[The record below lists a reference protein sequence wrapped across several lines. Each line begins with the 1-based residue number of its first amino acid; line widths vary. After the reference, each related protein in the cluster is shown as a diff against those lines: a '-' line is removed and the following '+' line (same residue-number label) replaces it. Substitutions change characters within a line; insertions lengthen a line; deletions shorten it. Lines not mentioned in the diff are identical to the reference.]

1 MTWIFVSLTAIYS
14 AFLLFLAKGSAAII
28 RQDKTKA
35 DPEEHSSISI
45 VIAAR
50 NELHNLPNLL
60 GSLARLDY
68 PPELFEIIVVN
79 DHSIDGSREYLNT
92 QTICPG
98 MKVIHLY
105 HDTAPLVGKK
115 AALQQGID
123 AARHDILA
131 FTDADCLVPSTW
143 LSEINRSMDR
153 ETDYL
158 LSYSVMKCSPE
169 GTEFRL
175 KNFER
180 SIYYA
185 LASAGLYF
193 HIPFTSSACNM
204 VYRKSLFMKSGG
216 FDTIAQLRSGDDDL
230 LLMKMMPY
238 IRKAA
243 YNPRSTMQV
252 VSLDGNDLA
261 AHHHTNIRRA
271 SKFRYYPLWLK
282 GLALFVFAYFILF
295 YLAIVNLAI
304 AGFSYLL
311 LGSLLIKTLAELILS
326 ARHLVSIGKA
336 KLSLLYPV
344 QLLVFPAQFIF
355 YALRGSFGKYR
366 WK

>member
-1 MTWIFVSLTAIYS
+1 MAWIFASLTAVYS
-14 AFLLFLAKGSAAII
+14 AFLLFLAKGSGAII
-28 RQDKTKA
+28 RQDKAKA
-35 DPEEHSSISI
+35 DPGTHGSISVI
-45 VIAAR
+45 IAAC
-50 NELHNLPNLL
+50 NELPNLPNLL

-68 PPELFEIIVVN
+68 PSEHFEITIVN
-79 DHSIDGSREYLNT
+79 DHSTDGSREYLDT
-92 QTICPG
+92 QTICPDL
-98 MKVIHLY
+98 KVIHLY
-105 HDTAPLVGKK
+105 QDTPPLVGKK

-123 AARHDILA
+123 AARHDLLA
-131 FTDADCLVPSTW
+131 FTDADCLVPTTW
-143 LSEINRSMDR
+143 LSEINRSMDD

-158 LSYSVMKCSPE
+158 LSYSVMKRKPE

-180 SIYYA
+180 SVYYA
-185 LASAGLYF
+185 LASAGLYY

-204 VYRKSLFMKSGG
+204 VYRKSLFLKSGG

-230 LLMKMMPY
+230 LLMKMMPF

-243 YNPRSTMQV
+243 YNPHLAMQV

-282 GLALFVFAYFILF
+282 GLTLFVFAYFILF
-295 YLAIVNLAI
+295 YLAIVNLAT

-311 LGSLLIKTLAELILS
+311 LGSLLIKTIAELILTT
-326 ARHLVSIGKA
+326 RHLASIGRSKV
-336 KLSLLYPV
+336 SLLYPV
-344 QLLVFPAQFIF
+344 QLLVFPAQFVF
-355 YALRGSFGKYR
+355 YALRGSLGKYR